1 MKKDWQSKD
10 NVYCYE
16 GLNRAN
22 IIKGRIA
29 SHGLSDLGK
38 DELGFLPVTGYDL
51 AVIQWALLEF
61 ERICYEDEEISKRI
75 NEGLKDV
82 LGALYKKI
90 KEEGNA
96 FELNAKEYADRY
108 VSRVR
113 AREAFQREAKE
124 IYDRYE
130 EDLI

>member
-1 MKKDWQSKD
+1 MNKDWQSKD

-22 IIKGRIA
+22 IVKGRIY

-51 AVIQWALLEF
+51 AIIQWALLEF
-61 ERICYEDEEISKRI
+61 ERICYEDEEVNKRI

-82 LGALYKKI
+82 LGALYEKI
-90 KEEGNA
+90 KEDDKA
-96 FELNAKEYADRY
+96 FELDAKEFAERYAR
-108 VSRVR
+108 RLR

-124 IYDRYE
+124 IYKRYE
-130 EDLI
+130 EDLK

>member
-1 MKKDWQSKD
+1 MNKDWQSKETA
-10 NVYCYE
+10 YCYE

-22 IIKGRIA
+22 IIKGRIV

-90 KEEGNA
+90 KEEKIIILKDTKNNSFSGT
-96 FELNAKEYADRY
+96 L
-108 VSRVR
+108 
-113 AREAFQREAKE
+113 
-124 IYDRYE
+124 
-130 EDLI
+130 L